1 MNKIF
6 QKGKICV
13 LDANNAFKQPTYGTI
28 QVELIDK
35 IKSRPFGNSVWSVKD
50 AINPHAP
57 IINVSEKFLSPD
69 GMSVVRNPINL
80 PIFNSLDVEVL
91 NKIIDN
97 SSTTN
102 MSESDINRVKALKEK
117 ICLSISLTEV

>member
-13 LDANNAFKQPTYGTI
+13 LDVNNAFKQPTYGTI